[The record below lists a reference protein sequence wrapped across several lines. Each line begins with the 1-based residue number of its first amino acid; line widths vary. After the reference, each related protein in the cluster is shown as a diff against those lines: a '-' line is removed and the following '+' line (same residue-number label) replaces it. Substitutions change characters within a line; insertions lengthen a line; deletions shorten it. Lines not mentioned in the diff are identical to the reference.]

1 MMTMTAEMPHSL
13 SMKEMLHAMFGD
25 AKSEVGVPAHSEESI
40 NVLRMGANAVPN
52 IEDRAEALVA
62 MHGKHGAAHYAHHHE
77 NATLFGEFLKKL
89 TRPVHNVIDAFRPK
103 TKAASVKH
111 PELNAE

>member
-1 MMTMTAEMPHSL
+1 MMTMTAEMPEQL
-13 SMKEMLHAMFGD
+13 SIEKMLHTLFSD
-25 AKSEVGVPAHSEESI
+25 AKTEVGVPAHSEHSI
-40 NVLRMGANAVPN
+40 NVLRMGHNAVPN

-77 NATLFGEFLKKL
+77 NATLFGDWLKKL
-89 TRPVHNVIDAFRPK
+89 TKPVHHVMDTFRPRA
-103 TKAASVKH
+103 KAAKVTH